1 MAKPIQMNKRI
12 LFSILVLFTLFI
24 PIVLAA
30 PEYTGYVS
38 DYAGILSDWKPQI
51 EELITSIEKETTAEI
66 AVLTIES
73 LEGRNLEEYTL
84 EIAQTWGVG
93 KEDKDNGL
101 LLLISL
107 KDKKYR
113 FETGYGLEGTLPDAK
128 TGRIGR
134 QVLTPY
140 FRQGR
145 YGQGVFEAVKEIKGL
160 LANDP
165 SIISKYTEMPKTKTE
180 QYGGF
185 ILLGYALILLTTLI
199 ITEKLQRHK
208 WKIRTGVDAAVLASG
223 AIFGILG
230 AIFAF
235 TASIFFWMLAMQVA
249 LGKRSRGH
257 GGFWWGRGFGGSSG
271 STEGFGGFGGGSFGG
286 GGSSGGW

>member
-1 MAKPIQMNKRI
+1 MNKRI

-24 PIVLAA
+24 PTAFAV
-30 PEYTGYVS
+30 PEYTGYVN
-38 DYAGILSDWKPQI
+38 DYAGILGEWKPQI

-66 AVLTIES
+66 AVVTIDS
-73 LEGRNLEEYTL
+73 LEDRNLEEYSL

-101 LLLISL
+101 LLLIAF
-107 KDKKYR
+107 KNKKYR

-134 QVLTPY
+134 QILTPY
-140 FRQGR
+140 FQQGR
-145 YGQGVFEAVKEIKGL
+145 YGQGVYEAVKEIKGL

-165 SIISKYTEMPKTKTE
+165 SIISKYTEGPQTKTE

-185 ILLGYALILLTTLI
+185 ILLAYALILFAILI

-208 WKIRTGVDAAVLASG
+208 WKIRTGIDIAVLASG
-223 AIFGILG
+223 AIFGVLG
-230 AIFAF
+230 VIFAF

-249 LGKRSRGH
+249 LGKRAGKGT
-257 GGFWWGRGFGGSSG
+257 GGFWWGGGLGGSTGGSSG
-271 STEGFGGFGGGSFGG
+271 SFGGFGGGSFGG

>member
-1 MAKPIQMNKRI
+1 MPMNKPIL
-12 LFSILVLFTLFI
+12 LFSILSIILFLATPTTLA
-24 PIVLAA
+24 V
-30 PEYTGYVS
+30 PEYKGYVN
-38 DYAGILSDWKPQI
+38 DYAGILGEWKPQI

-66 AVLTIES
+66 AIVTIES
-73 LEGRNLEEYTL
+73 LADRNLEEYSL
-84 EIAQTWGVG
+84 EIAETWGIG

-140 FRQGR
+140 FQQGR
-145 YGQGVFEAVKEIKGL
+145 YGQGVYEALKEIKGL

-165 SIISKYTEMPKTKTE
+165 SIVSKYTETPQTRTE
-180 QYGGF
+180 QYRGF
-185 ILLGYALILLTTLI
+185 ILLGYAIILFITLVA
-199 ITEKLQRHK
+199 TEHFEKHK
-208 WKIRTGVDAAVLASG
+208 WKIRTGTDIAVLASG

-230 AIFAF
+230 VLFAV
-235 TASIFFWMLAMQVA
+235 TASIFFWILAAQVA
-249 LGKRSRGH
+249 LGKRSGGH
-257 GGFWWGRGFGGSSG
+257 GGFWWGGFGHGGSSG
-271 STEGFGGFGGGSFGG
+271 SSGGFGGFGGGSFGG